1 MATSDNIGV
10 ACLALLSASAIKSA
24 AVCPVKTGIDL
35 IDIAIIIH
43 YLNISRYKGNTFY
56 QYALSIN

>member
-10 ACLALLSASAIKSA
+10 ACFALLSASAIKSA

-43 YLNISRYKGNTFY
+43 YLNISRYK
-56 QYALSIN
+56 A